1 MEPDHRRRETLAKR
15 CSALVRGPPADVAR
29 LLACYLFGICDLCGF
44 NVDLCR
50 FWMRTARQRLGQATS
65 QERVALLLYDLAFLR
80 PDMSLEAEPVPGNK
94 TYLVL
99 YPFGRRRERN
109 LWIAVEDLPVLV
121 REAIHFILASG
132 DLSSHGQIEW
142 PAILW
147 YESYGM
153 GNRIMAKMLDG
164 GDSQDLRVAF
174 LAAAMRAFYLETKE
188 ITKHY
193 LGDDDAEGKEE
204 AREPALKRR
213 RKVTAEKPGGG
224 SLPGRSRAYGK
235 GLKRGEPD
243 ELGDLIHHHHHDDE
257 AESCTA
263 IARRYAIKHL
273 AGAIEVALSR
283 MDPTDPNGMAL
294 NRAFGH
300 MRDLGFSKEALRS
313 LGEEAR
319 KTLHLPS
326 SASPHVEFLQ

>member
-1 MEPDHRRRETLAKR
+1 MEPDHRRRENLAKR

-44 NVDLCR
+44 NVNLCR

-65 QERVALLLYDLAFLR
+65 QERMALLLYDLAFLR
-80 PDMSLEAEPVPGNK
+80 PDVSLEAEPVPGNK

-147 YESYGM
+147 YESYDM

-188 ITKHY
+188 ITEHY
-193 LGDDDAEGKEE
+193 LGDDDEGKEE
-204 AREPALKRR
+204 EAGEPALKRR
-213 RKVTAEKPGGG
+213 RRGTAEKPGCG
-224 SLPGRSRAYGK
+224 SLPDRSRGF
-235 GLKRGEPD
+235 KRGEPD
-243 ELGDLIHHHHHDDE
+243 ELGDLIHHDE
-257 AESCTA
+257 AESCTT

-273 AGAIEVALSR
+273 AGAIEMALSR
-283 MDPTDPNGMAL
+283 TDPTDPNGMAL
-294 NRAFGH
+294 NRAFDR

-313 LGEEAR
+313 LGEDAR
-319 KTLHLPS
+319 KTLCLPS
-326 SASPHVEFLQ
+326 SASSHVEFLQ